1 MLRHGGGKRWK
12 KSKVASV
19 DGDTNDPFYGCLGL
33 LSNLPGLRKLS
44 SSCGSRDDGSST
56 VATSFSNR
64 NGVDES

>member
-1 MLRHGGGKRWK
+1 M
-12 KSKVASV
+12 ASV
-19 DGDTNDPFYGCLGL
+19 DGDTNDPFCGCLGL